1 MTYRLTTRAWGKEAG
16 YTLPMALP
24 AKIDDPEVAELR
36 RRLVS
41 LPMER
46 QAQVLEGVLTAGLRL
61 RVLAEQVRHQ
71 VGQMT
76 DGDEAIAEREIDDAV
91 REVRQSLTR
100 GR

>member
-1 MTYRLTTRAWGKEAG
+1 
-16 YTLPMALP
+16 MALP

-46 QAQVLEGVLTAGLRL
+46 QAQVLEGVLTPGLRL

-76 DGDEAIAEREIDDAV
+76 DADEAIAEREIDEAV